1 MDRQEA
7 SHIHEHGRR
16 GDLSPFEEEFQ
27 AVLEAAKAGAE
38 WAWADLYR
46 DLAGPVM
53 GYLASRGAREPED
66 LTSEVFLKAARGIHY
81 FSGDSSSFRSWMFV
95 IAHRKLIDERRFHG
109 RRPDLTEL
117 EEGGSTVAEGDNVE
131 REAMDRLITEELLE
145 TFGALTDGQR
155 DVLALRI
162 VGGLTLEQT
171 ARAMGKKTGAIKA
184 LQRRALEAL
193 REALEEENV
202 TL

>member
-1 MDRQEA
+1 M
-7 SHIHEHGRR
+7 
-16 GDLSPFEEEFQ
+16 
-27 AVLEAAKAGAE
+27 
-38 WAWADLYR
+38 
-46 DLAGPVM
+46 
-53 GYLASRGAREPED
+53 
-66 LTSEVFLKAARGIHY
+66 
-81 FSGDSSSFRSWMFV
+81 
-95 IAHRKLIDERRFHG
+95 
-109 RRPDLTEL
+109 
-117 EEGGSTVAEGDNVE
+117 E

>member
-1 MDRQEA
+1 M
-7 SHIHEHGRR
+7 
-16 GDLSPFEEEFQ
+16 SPFEEEFQ
-27 AVLEAAKAGAE
+27 TVLEAAQAGAE

-46 DLAGPVM
+46 DLAGSVM

-66 LTSEVFLKAARGIHY
+66 LTSEVFLKAARRIHD
-81 FSGDSSSFRSWMFV
+81 FSGDSSSFRSWIFV

-117 EEGGSTVAEGDNVE
+117 TDGGPSLDEGGNVE
-131 REAMDRLITEELLE
+131 REAMDRLITEELRE
-145 TFGALTDGQR
+145 TFETLTDGQR

-162 VGGLTLEQT
+162 IAGLTLEQT
-171 ARAMGKKTGAIKA
+171 AHAMGKKTGAVKA

-193 REALEEENV
+193 REAIDQENV